1 MGVTSL
7 SDAEKFAR
15 LICGPH
21 TKIQNYAARLP
32 HVTEESFLLFVKGGC
47 KQGRLSEIE
56 RCIENLLDQ
65 VKDSE
70 TKRGNIQNPGRGIF
84 VKGGNPKTVYYH
96 SAQLTA
102 KECTC
107 RVVFGADTKQSHIT
121 TSCSQWE
128 AGEQFESIL
137 DSVLTKNS
145 YAICEEIHGSQPV
158 WLQKAWHAVMN
169 FNNHRENHGIDY
181 HVDYSATYHPED
193 PIVSFS
199 FGHGGVLT
207 LRSLSGKKKET
218 MLFQEDGDV
227 LIMAGRFQEE
237 FQHGVPSRQNWE
249 SLKRQMGKDL
259 SSWELKGLQKEVELH
274 KQAGSAPDKRLNCTL
289 RWHTRHYQN
298 CPWACEDPS
307 QRVFRGMKKANNNRE
322 DDEKSGDER
331 LKIMAEVMKTC
342 WTHISVK
349 NELDLLKSWSI
360 GGTHLALSPK
370 EALKEV
376 SEVVFQKQIAM
387 SKISEAF
394 QKMGLGGYEPDFT
407 LYHLVSLACSH
418 LHNVYA
424 NRDVLSIHNGRN
436 NYFSICAGSH
446 TQNRLHNINTE
457 PWVKFL
463 LNHHQLSHVL
473 KALDADM
480 TVERGQLA
488 VLLEKVLPSILPQK
502 IKAAKQPKDK
512 RKSDQLELYDVDCWS
527 SSNLLLIKA
536 FEIGFVPS
544 ESSTPPA
551 PTRLQTRKDIC
562 SEVFTKANKH
572 RAIQA
577 VQGLVN
583 GYMSFLQCVDN
594 KREFQNNTS
603 RYPSERYDMYF
614 WAMQVPK
621 DPRNEKPTKHAKPVR

>member
-1 MGVTSL
+1 
-7 SDAEKFAR
+7 
-15 LICGPH
+15 
-21 TKIQNYAARLP
+21 
-32 HVTEESFLLFVKGGC
+32 
-47 KQGRLSEIE
+47 
-56 RCIENLLDQ
+56 
-65 VKDSE
+65 
-70 TKRGNIQNPGRGIF
+70 
-84 VKGGNPKTVYYH
+84 
-96 SAQLTA
+96 
-102 KECTC
+102 
-107 RVVFGADTKQSHIT
+107 
-121 TSCSQWE
+121 
-128 AGEQFESIL
+128 
-137 DSVLTKNS
+137 
-145 YAICEEIHGSQPV
+145 
-158 WLQKAWHAVMN
+158 
-169 FNNHRENHGIDY
+169 
-181 HVDYSATYHPED
+181 
-193 PIVSFS
+193 
-199 FGHGGVLT
+199 
-207 LRSLSGKKKET
+207 
-218 MLFQEDGDV
+218 
-227 LIMAGRFQEE
+227 MAGRFQEE

-307 QRVFRGMKKANNNRE
+307 QRVFRGMKRANNNRE